1 MKIKLQSQS
10 ACFSAAHTPMWVC
23 VCMIAEVAA
32 GSMMDEGAK
41 DIHIAACER
50 INPLPTKETQ
60 LWASTTNSIPHT
72 ATILAH

>member
-1 MKIKLQSQS
+1 
-10 ACFSAAHTPMWVC
+10 
-23 VCMIAEVAA
+23 MIAEVAA

-60 LWASTTNSIPHT
+60 LGASTTNSIPHT
-72 ATILAH
+72 TPILAH